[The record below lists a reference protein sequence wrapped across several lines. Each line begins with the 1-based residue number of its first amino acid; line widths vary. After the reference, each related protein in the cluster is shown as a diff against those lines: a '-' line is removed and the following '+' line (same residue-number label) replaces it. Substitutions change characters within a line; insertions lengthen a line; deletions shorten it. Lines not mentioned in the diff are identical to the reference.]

1 MSLIHQVLQDIDN
14 RESQTGL
21 AESEYAAE
29 KSRSGNGGLWLVS
42 AGVAGALVFAV
53 ARPDLVNLN
62 TLFGGGKP
70 SFFDNE
76 LEIQQAQTAN
86 KPEPLAAIE
95 STLFGSEPEERTLP
109 PTPTPVAVDLS
120 YRESSAVTPDK
131 RTEDSIQT
139 AGDASAEILA
149 VQAADRKVTQSVTRP
164 VSAQASQPV
173 KQPVLSAVSSPVL
186 SPANSSPVTSG
197 SASVSSASK
206 SQALSSKTSS
216 SARVSVIQNSNA
228 PSDHYKKALASYKA
242 GDYNNTL
249 RLLNQALIRSSAPEY
264 LTLKARVYID
274 QGNIDQFLDIY
285 RTNSN
290 LDDPDWLK
298 VVAPGLHIFRLY
310 PQAASQYE
318 KLIRLYPSQVN
329 WSMARFQALKDSGDY
344 NAARTELN
352 RMQSGYTLSAD
363 QQEWVSYQRRRMI

>member
-29 KSRSGNGGLWLVS
+29 KGRSGNGALWLVS
-42 AGVAGALVFAV
+42 AGVASALVFAV

-62 TLFGGGKP
+62 TLFGGGTP
-70 SFFDNE
+70 SFFENE

-86 KPEPLAAIE
+86 KPKPLAAIE
-95 STLFGSEPEERTLP
+95 TTLFSSEPEERTLP
-109 PTPTPVAVDLS
+109 PTPAPVAVDLS
-120 YRESSAVTPDK
+120 YRADQGLSADTAEQTRSGHMAETATQPQPQPA
-131 RTEDSIQT
+131 SI
-139 AGDASAEILA
+139 
-149 VQAADRKVTQSVTRP
+149 QSVTEP
-164 VSAQASQPV
+164 VSAQASQSLSQPV
-173 KQPVLSAVSSPVL
+173 KQPVSSVRVAQVAPVSSVKTE
-186 SPANSSPVTSG
+186 SKVSKTETSTR
-197 SASVSSASK
+197 SASSSG
-206 SQALSSKTSS
+206 
-216 SARVSVIQNSNA
+216 RVSVIQNSNA

-344 NAARTELN
+344 SAARVELS
-352 RMQSGYTLSAD
+352 RMQSSYTLSAD
-363 QQEWVSYQRRRMI
+363 QQDWVSYQKRRMI

>member
-95 STLFGSEPEERTLP
+95 STLFDSEPEERTLP
-109 PTPTPVAVDLS
+109 PTPSPVAVDLS
-120 YRESSAVTPDK
+120 YRESRAVTSET
-131 RTEDSIQT
+131 RTDTGIQ
-139 AGDASAEILA
+139 ADRKAPEQILA
-149 VQAADRKVTQSVTRP
+149 VQATERKAVQSVTRP
-164 VSAQASQPV
+164 ASAQASQPV
-173 KQPVLSAVSSPVL
+173 TQPVLSPVISS
-186 SPANSSPVTSG
+186 SITSG
-197 SASVSSASK
+197 SDSVSLASK

-274 QGNIDQFLDIY
+274 QGDIDQFLDIY

-344 NAARTELN
+344 NAARSELS
-352 RMQSGYTLSAD
+352 RMQSSYTLSAD